1 MSTVI
6 RMFASVRI
14 KEANCERRFS
24 NVSNF
29 TPTLMKLGYNFR
41 LKIRF
46 SRTPSRHPDH
56 FKSGS
61 HISLIDGQRMSKFC
75 SFKLN
80 IRTAD

>member
-46 SRTPSRHPDH
+46 SRTPSRHPEH

-61 HISLIDGQRMSKFC
+61 HFFNGWAENVQVMFVQIKH
-75 SFKLN
+75 
-80 IRTAD
+80 T